1 MTAAPNEPAPSHPIL
16 DVRPAEAFERSH
28 RARAVNIPLEE
39 LARRIHELPP
49 RDVPVTIFDE
59 HPTRARRAASRLR
72 ARGRAVATV
81 HHGLSWLA
89 DGPTEFG
96 PSRLRLWQPHA
107 LLIELV
113 ELIRRDGLLQLGGDA
128 RPRALDIACGSGRD
142 AVFLA
147 LSGFDV
153 EAWDNLPDALS
164 MAGELARRNGVAIRA
179 AQRDVESDP
188 AIGTDQFDLVCCF
201 NFLHRPLMS
210 HIAAAIRSGGLVVY
224 ETFVEPQRETF
235 GKPSRASHVL
245 ATGELV
251 RAFADWE
258 ILVSR
263 EGLAGP
269 RRYAASLIA
278 RKR

>member
-1 MTAAPNEPAPSHPIL
+1 MTAAPFDPAQTQPIL
-16 DVRPAEAFERSH
+16 DVRPAASFERSH
-28 RARAVNIPLEE
+28 RVGAVNIPLEE
-39 LARRIHELPP
+39 LAHRIHELPP
-49 RDVPVTIFDE
+49 RSVAVTIFDE
-59 HPTRARRAASRLR
+59 HPTRARWAASRLR
-72 ARGRAVATV
+72 ARERAVAAV

-89 DGPTEFG
+89 DGPTESG
-96 PSRLRLWQPHA
+96 RPRSRLWQPHA

-113 ELIRRDGLLQLGGDA
+113 ELIRRDGFLQLSGDS
-128 RPRALDIACGSGRD
+128 RPRALDIACGAGRD

-147 LSGFDV
+147 MSGFHV
-153 EAWDNLPDALS
+153 EAWDILPDAL
-164 MAGELARRNGVAIRA
+164 AQVDDLARRCGVRIHTL
-179 AQRDVESDP
+179 QRDVEREP
-188 AIGTDQFDLVCCF
+188 AIAENAYDLVCCF
-201 NFLHRPLMS
+201 NFLHRPLLPR
-210 HIAAAIRSGGLVVY
+210 IAAAVRPGGLVVY

-245 ATGELV
+245 ATGELA
-251 RAFADWE
+251 RAFEDWE

>member
-28 RARAVNIPLEE
+28 RTGAVNIPLED

-49 RDVPVTIFDE
+49 RNVAVTIFDE
-59 HPTRARRAASRLR
+59 HPTRARWAASRLR
-72 ARGRAVATV
+72 ARERAVAAIL
-81 HHGLSWLA
+81 HGHSWLSE
-89 DGPTEFG
+89 GPTETG

-113 ELIRRDGLLQLGGDA
+113 ELIRRDGLLQLTGNS

-153 EAWDNLPDALS
+153 EAWDNLPDALA
-164 MAGELARRNGVAIRA
+164 MAGELARRSGVTIRA
-179 AQRDVESDP
+179 AQRDVEREP
-188 AIGTDQFDLVCCF
+188 AIDENAYDLVCCF
-201 NFLHRPLMS
+201 NFLHRPLLP
-210 HIAAAIRSGGLVVY
+210 HIAAAVRPGGLVAY

-245 ATGELV
+245 ASGELA

-263 EGLAGP
+263 EGLVGP